1 MVDFETIQFNR
12 WLICMD
18 LIPFLCICHAFSLTA
33 IMISH
38 DLDAQESDMNGLSDV
53 RLTLKGSELE
63 GGNGRRLSGVAV
75 CAAVT
80 HRWQRFIRRLTTR
93 RALLR
98 LNDAQLEDIGLSREQ
113 AEREANLPF
122 WKL

>member
-1 MVDFETIQFNR
+1 
-12 WLICMD
+12 
-18 LIPFLCICHAFSLTA
+18 
-33 IMISH
+33 
-38 DLDAQESDMNGLSDV
+38 MNGLSDV
-53 RLTLKGSELE
+53 RLTLKASELE
-63 GGNGRRLSGVAV
+63 GGNGRRLTEVPAH
-75 CAAVT
+75 APLT
-80 HRWQRFIRRLTTR
+80 DRWQRFIRRLTTR

>member
-1 MVDFETIQFNR
+1 M
-12 WLICMD
+12 
-18 LIPFLCICHAFSLTA
+18 S
-33 IMISH
+33 
-38 DLDAQESDMNGLSDV
+38 GLSDV

-63 GGNGRRLSGVAV
+63 GGNGRRLTEVPARATLIG
-75 CAAVT
+75 
-80 HRWQRFIRRLTTR
+80 RWQRFMRRLTTR

-98 LNDAQLEDIGLSREQ
+98 LNDAQLQDIGLSREQ